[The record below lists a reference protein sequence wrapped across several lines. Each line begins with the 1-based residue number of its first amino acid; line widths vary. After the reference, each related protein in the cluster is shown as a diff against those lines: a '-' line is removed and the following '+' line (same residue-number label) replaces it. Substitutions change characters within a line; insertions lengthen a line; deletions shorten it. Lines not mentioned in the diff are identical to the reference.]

1 MPLIDTEILDL
12 LKNGEMSL
20 DDICENVEAPRA
32 DVLKRRDALMRSCKI
47 VSVRRCVY
55 ALSDGAGD
63 TNAFFSG
70 RIRTAESNGATIDQ
84 LLNLYDEVL
93 MAYAT
98 LMRSIMRSNQN
109 LEQKERFLKDFK
121 DLTLIGDRLMKRW
134 NLEHFG
140 YDNNARQ
147 AQEDAKAK
155 TRQAEE
161 EQIANAPV
169 EQQVE
174 VLGSFDLRTKE
185 LIDGF
190 PTLESLSEEET
201 EEKTV

>member
-1 MPLIDTEILDL
+1 MPPIDAQILDL
-12 LKNGEMSL
+12 LKNGKMSL
-20 DDICENVEAPRA
+20 DDICEEVEAPRA
-32 DVLKRRDALMRSCKI
+32 DVLKRRDALMRSHKI

-55 ALSDGAGD
+55 ALPDGDRD
-63 TNAFFSG
+63 TNTFFSG
-70 RIRTAESNGATIDQ
+70 RIRTAESNGATTDQ

-140 YDNNARQ
+140 YDNNTRQ

-155 TRQAEE
+155 TVERERSEAE
-161 EQIANAPV
+161 NAPPEDKIV
-169 EQQVE
+169 VVREYGE
-174 VLGSFDLRTKE
+174 SMRELLKKMEDSEREERT
-185 LIDGF
+185 
-190 PTLESLSEEET
+190 
-201 EEKTV
+201 V